1 MQDFN
6 MVNMAHGKIKKELL
20 TYRQFKESFSF
31 TPLDIIDEN
40 GNQYCEGLPI
50 QDEEGKYIPEC
61 EKWINVGYKIKGSL
75 SKLLSNLYPY
85 EFTFRGFQLKSIEAF
100 FQGIKF
106 DNPLVQQSVFAYSGT
121 DAYHIQ
127 MASNYNWKET
137 GYIYWQGQAIKRDS
151 DEYDLLVDEL
161 YISALQNPLYR
172 QAIKNATKPI
182 IHSIGKLSKNETVF
196 TRYEF
201 EKQINCLSEFIKY
214 LDKGV

>member
-1 MQDFN
+1 MQDFS
-6 MVNMAHGKIKKELL
+6 MVNVINENIVKELL
-20 TYRQFKESFSF
+20 TYRQFKESFEF
-31 TPLDIIDEN
+31 KPLEIIDVD
-40 GNQYCEGLPI
+40 GIQYCDSLPI

-85 EFTFRGFQLKSIEAF
+85 EFDFRKFHLRSIESF
-100 FQGIKF
+100 FQAIKF
-106 DNPLVQQSVFAYSGT
+106 NNPAIQQMVFVYSGT

-127 MASNYNWKET
+127 MASSYNWKET

-151 DEYDLLVDEL
+151 EEYDLLVDEV

-172 QAIKNATKPI
+172 QAVKNTTKPI
-182 IHSIGKLSKNETVF
+182 IHSIGKLLKSETVF

-201 EKQINCLSEFIKY
+201 ERQINSLSAFLKH
-214 LDKGV
+214 LDEDI